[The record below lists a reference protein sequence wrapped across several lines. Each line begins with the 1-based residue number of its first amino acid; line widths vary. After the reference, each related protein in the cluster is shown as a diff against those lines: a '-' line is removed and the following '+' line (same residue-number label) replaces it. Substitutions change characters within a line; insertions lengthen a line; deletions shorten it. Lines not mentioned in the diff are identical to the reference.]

1 MYHHH
6 LTIDGISFVVNK
18 VVGMYIAHIVGYRS
32 KAGKRII
39 GIETEQAVQ
48 LLFDIDRREAN
59 RPKVVVER
67 A

>member
-1 MYHHH
+1 
-6 LTIDGISFVVNK
+6 
-18 VVGMYIAHIVGYRS
+18 MYIAHIVGYRS

-48 LLFDIDRREAN
+48 LLFDIDGRDAD
-59 RPKVVVER
+59 RPQVVVER